1 MTAEQRALLR
11 LHLTPCIGRAALF
24 KIRTSFNSFQAALRA
39 DARSWQQ
46 AGLNKKLYQNIPA
59 ADNPLLVNSVNIVQ
73 NLGIDIIDFWDERY
87 PALLKEIHDPP
98 AVLYV
103 RGELP
108 QAECLAIVGSRRATP
123 TGQVITREIAT
134 DLAQRGICIVSG
146 LARGI
151 DGAAHQGALEGGGTT
166 IAVLG
171 CGVERAYPQE
181 NARLFRD
188 ILKHN
193 CILSEY
199 PPGTPPLAHNFP
211 ARNRIISGLSKGVLI
226 VEAATKSGSLI
237 TGDFALEQGR
247 ELFAMP
253 GAVQSPN
260 SNGTNHLLKQGA
272 CLVTES
278 TDIITALW
286 PYATQSS
293 AAAQPDTLLD
303 DLPQQHL
310 EVYRQIELEPL
321 HCDEIARKC
330 GLTPMELSV
339 ILLDL
344 ELRGAVQTLPGNL
357 YIRARLS

>member
-1 MTAEQRALLR
+1 MTAEQQALLR
-11 LHLTPCIGRAALF
+11 LNLTPRIGRSALF
-24 KIRTSFNSFQAALRA
+24 KLHSFFNSFHTAIQS
-39 DARSWQQ
+39 DSQSWQQ
-46 AGLNKKLYQNIPA
+46 AGLSQELYRELPA
-59 ADNPLLVNSVNIVQ
+59 ADSPRFVNCLNMIEKLEVAT
-73 NLGIDIIDFWDERY
+73 IDFWDERY
-87 PALLKEIHDPP
+87 PVLLKEIHDPP

-103 RGELP
+103 RGTLP
-108 QAECLAIVGSRRATP
+108 PPECLAIVGSRRATP
-123 TGQVITREIAT
+123 TGQIITKEIAT
-134 DLAQRGICIVSG
+134 DLARHGVCIVSG

-151 DGAAHQGALEGGGTT
+151 DSAAHRGALEGGGTT
-166 IAVLG
+166 VAVLG

-188 ILKHN
+188 ILANN

-226 VEAATKSGSLI
+226 VEAAAKSGSLI

-253 GAVQSPN
+253 GAIHTPN
-260 SNGTNHLLKQGA
+260 SNGTNRLLKQGA

-278 TDIITALW
+278 RDIIDSLW
-286 PYATQSS
+286 PHAQQSNGS
-293 AAAQPDTLLD
+293 LQTADPFAE
-303 DLPQQHL
+303 LPQDQL
-310 EVYRQIELEPL
+310 KVYRHISLEPL
-321 HCDEIARKC
+321 HCDDIARKC

-357 YIRARLS
+357 YIRTRLS

>member
-1 MTAEQRALLR
+1 MTKEQQALLR
-11 LHLTPCIGRAALF
+11 LQLTPRIGRAALF
-24 KIRTSFNSFQAALRA
+24 KLRSSFGSFLAALQA
-39 DARSWQQ
+39 NGQSWRQ
-46 AGLNKKLYQNIPA
+46 AGLSEQLYQELPA
-59 ADNPLLVNSVNIVQ
+59 TDSPLLANTLKMVEK
-73 NLGIDIIDFWDERY
+73 LGVAIIDFWDDDY

-103 RGELP
+103 RGALP
-108 QAECLAIVGSRRATP
+108 QAECLAIVGSRRATS
-123 TGQVITREIAT
+123 TGQIITKELAA
-134 DLAQRGICIVSG
+134 DLARRGVCIVSG
-146 LARGI
+146 LACGI
-151 DGAAHQGALEGGGTT
+151 DSAAHRGALEGGGAT

-181 NARLFRD
+181 NANLFRD
-188 ILKHN
+188 ILEHN

-226 VEAATKSGSLI
+226 IEAAAKSGSLI

-253 GAVQSPN
+253 GAIQSPN
-260 SNGTNHLLKQGA
+260 SNGTNRLLKQGA

-278 TDIITALW
+278 SDILAALW
-286 PYATQSS
+286 PH
-293 AAAQPDTLLD
+293 AQQAGGTPQRTDPFD
-303 DLPQQHL
+303 ELPQEQL
-310 EVYRQIELEPL
+310 RVYRQIGLEPL
-321 HCDEIARKC
+321 YCDEIARKC
-330 GLTPMELSV
+330 DLTPMELSV